1 MYGPGGTESG
11 IAAGVGA
18 FGTWDDPL
26 VSRRRGRLHREM
38 RSLADVLLAVG
49 EHHSETIEEHRRRAV
64 DTIERYFLPRLAEE
78 PFPLIVA
85 LVGSTGAGKST
96 IFNSI
101 AGSPVSRVGVLRP
114 TTRDPVVWTAPDHAH
129 TLDWIGRVVSD
140 NHPLAAAIALVDT
153 PDLDSDLPEHRLQAL
168 AIADASDALVMIT
181 TASRYGDARP
191 WETLKG
197 LTPRPLAVVLNRV
210 PARSSGARNF
220 LATQLRELSYADSP
234 ILTIAEQKTDR
245 IGDKLPHQS
254 MRRLLSLVKEWSV
267 DPGGLR
273 KLSFEPLADR
283 TAADVRA
290 VLESLRTTTSESE
303 VLMTIAASCH
313 RDAANEVMVG
323 LKAVPRRRKWRR
335 PIPVDP
341 ARSTAVVVGGLAQA
355 AGTSFVEATNQGL
368 QLPIVMRSV
377 AAGVLTRVSAINP
390 VESDGSA
397 LETLFAEAG
406 AAWAALFPLPSAGSI
421 DSLSVGVE
429 MLTDL
434 EWPGV

>member
-1 MYGPGGTESG
+1 M
-11 IAAGVGA
+11 
-18 FGTWDDPL
+18 
-26 VSRRRGRLHREM
+26 SRRRDRLHREM
-38 RSLADVLLAVG
+38 RSLADALIAVG

-78 PFPLIVA
+78 PFPLIVT

-96 IFNSI
+96 ILNSI

-114 TTRDPVVWTAPDHAH
+114 TTREPVVWTGPVHAR
-129 TLDWIGRVVSD
+129 TLGWIGRVVAD
-140 NHPLAAAIALVDT
+140 DHPLAAAVALVDT

-168 AIADASDALVMIT
+168 AIADASDALVMVT

-191 WETLKG
+191 WEALTG

-210 PARSSGARNF
+210 PARNSGARNF
-220 LATQLRELSYADSP
+220 LATQLREMSYPDSP

-254 MRRLLSLVKEWSV
+254 VRRLLGLVKEWSV
-267 DPGGLR
+267 DPGELR
-273 KLSFEPLADR
+273 KLSFERLADR

-290 VLESLRTTTSESE
+290 VLESLRTTRSEHE
-303 VLMTIAASCH
+303 MLMAIAADCH
-313 RDAANEVMVG
+313 RDSATEVMAE
-323 LKAVPRRRKWRR
+323 LRAVPRRRWHRLV
-335 PIPVDP
+335 PVDP
-341 ARSTAVVVGGLAQA
+341 ARNTAVVLAGLAHA

-368 QLPIVMRSV
+368 QLPSVMRSV
-377 AAGVLTRVSAINP
+377 AAGVLTRVSAMNP
-390 VESDGSA
+390 FESDDPA
-397 LETLFAEAG
+397 IETLFAG
-406 AAWAALFPLPSAGSI
+406 ASASWAALFPVPSEGST
-421 DSLSVGVE
+421 DSLSMGVE